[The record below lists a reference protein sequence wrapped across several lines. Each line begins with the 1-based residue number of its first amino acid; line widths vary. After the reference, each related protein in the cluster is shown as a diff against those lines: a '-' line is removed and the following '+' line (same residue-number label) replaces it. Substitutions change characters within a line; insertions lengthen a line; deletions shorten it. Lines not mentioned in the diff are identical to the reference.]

1 MSSINAGKV
10 ITGGLVAGLVLN
22 VLDFANNALLVGAD
36 FTANFTRLGLDPA
49 ALESTMAIAT
59 WVIIDFLFGILL
71 VWTYAAMRPRFGP
84 GPRTAVLAA
93 LVPFIGISLILFG
106 LTKGGLFPMALYT
119 KQTIISFLIVS
130 IGAVA
135 GAWAYKEV

>member
-22 VLDFANNALLVGAD
+22 VLDFANNALLTGAD
-36 FTANFTRLGLDPA
+36 FAANFTRLGLDPT
-49 ALESTMAIAT
+49 ALESTTAIAT
-59 WVIIDFLFGILL
+59 WVVIDFLFGILL

-84 GPRTAVLAA
+84 WPRTAVLAA

-106 LTKGGLFPMALYT
+106 LTQGGLFPMALYT

-135 GAWAYKEV
+135 GAWAYKEA